1 MAKPIET
8 NVTEKKTERVSLF
21 QSMVQ
26 NISARTTGIDNEKSH
41 CGLIQT
47 FTLAALRQ
55 NSIIIVVVLILF
67 LTEKSV
73 VSSAHRQI
81 SKVEDMYWVVV
92 FRGKMERWVLVPV
105 LGTALSLFD
114 TFIDDLG
121 EKSTH

>member
-1 MAKPIET
+1 M
-8 NVTEKKTERVSLF
+8 
-21 QSMVQ
+21 
-26 NISARTTGIDNEKSH
+26 
-41 CGLIQT
+41 
-47 FTLAALRQ
+47 
-55 NSIIIVVVLILF
+55 
-67 LTEKSV
+67 

-121 EKSTH
+121 EKKHPLNLQLVPRGEDLQVLWRQHGNPE